1 MTYLWTY
8 RSSMVGQALTNRWR
22 TGKEINIFSP
32 AGNSPTI
39 GDQTTAG
46 LTTCVSRSARGL

>member
-8 RSSMVGQALTNRWR
+8 RSRMVGQALTNRFR
-22 TGKEINIFSP
+22 TGGEINIFSL

-39 GDQTTAG
+39 RDQTTAG
-46 LTTCVSRSARGL
+46 LTTCGSGSARGL